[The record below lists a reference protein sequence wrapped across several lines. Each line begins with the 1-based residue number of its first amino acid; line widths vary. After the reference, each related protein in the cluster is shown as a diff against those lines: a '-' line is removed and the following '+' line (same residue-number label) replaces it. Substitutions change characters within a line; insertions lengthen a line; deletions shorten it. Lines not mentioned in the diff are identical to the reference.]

1 MNKKVWCLLLAGVL
15 LFSSLAGV
23 AAAADTLKVALV
35 IANKLGD
42 ASFYDSA
49 NAGLERAKKELG
61 IIGKVVE
68 CNFDPANYVPYLAT
82 AAKNFDLV
90 FVVGFEFMDAI
101 EQVAPE
107 FPNTDFAYFD
117 VSGETA
123 HVAYVDFKENEGSF
137 LAGAL
142 AALMTTRENDPH
154 VNKEAI
160 IGAVGG
166 EDIPVIHN
174 FFVGYEQGAKYVNPD
189 CKVLTGFVG
198 SWSDPAKGKEMAL
211 NQYHNGADVIF
222 QVAGGTGEGVIA
234 AAKEAGFYAIG
245 VDSPQEHLAPE
256 VVLTS
261 MLKRLDNAA
270 FDLIKAKLDNNYP
283 RGQVVSYDLKNN
295 GVGLNWPES
304 ALKLVPQDVRDR
316 LDEVTKEIIEGKVVV
331 EEYK

>member
-15 LFSSLAGV
+15 FFSSLAGV

-123 HVAYVDFKENEGSF
+123 HVTYVDFKENEGSF

>member
-1 MNKKVWCLLLAGVL
+1 MSKKIWCLFLAGLL
-15 LFSSLAGV
+15 LFGV
-23 AAAADTLKVALV
+23 IAAPVFAADKTKVALV

-61 IIGKVVE
+61 IVGKVVE

-90 FVVGFEFMDAI
+90 FVVGFEFIDAI

-123 HVAYVDFKENEGSF
+123 HVTYVDFKENEGSF

-142 AALMTTRENDPH
+142 AAMMTTRENDPH
-154 VNKEAI
+154 VNKDAI

-174 FFVGYEQGAKYVNPD
+174 FFVGYEQGAKYVNPN
-189 CKVLTGFVG
+189 CKILTGFVG

-234 AAKEAGFYAIG
+234 AAKEANFYAIG
-245 VDSPQEHLAPE
+245 VDSPQEYLAPE

-270 FDLIKAKLDNNYP
+270 FDLIKAKQEGTYP

-295 GVGLNWPES
+295 GVGLSWTDS
-304 ALKLVPQDVRDR
+304 ALKLVPEDVRVK
-316 LDEVTKEIIEGKVVV
+316 LEEITKDVVEGKIVV

>member
-1 MNKKVWCLLLAGVL
+1 MNKKIGCLFLAG
-15 LFSSLAGV
+15 LFFAGIIATPV
-23 AAAADTLKVALV
+23 CAADKIKVALV
-35 IANKLGD
+35 IADKLGD

-61 IIGKVVE
+61 IVGKVVE
-68 CNFDPANYVPYLAT
+68 CNFDPANYVSYLAA

-90 FVVGFEFMDAI
+90 FVVGFEFIDAM

-107 FPNTDFAYFD
+107 FPDTDFAYFD
-117 VSGETA
+117 VSGDIA
-123 HVAYVDFKENEGSF
+123 HVTYLDFKENEGSF
-137 LAGAL
+137 LVGAL
-142 AALMTTRENDPH
+142 AAMMTTRENDHH

-174 FFVGYEQGAKYVNPD
+174 FFIGYEQGAKYVNPH
-189 CKVLTGFVG
+189 CKILTGFVG

-234 AAKEAGFYAIG
+234 AAKEKNFYAIG

-270 FDLIKAKLDNNYP
+270 YDLIKAKKEGIYP

-295 GVGLNWPES
+295 GVGLSWTDS
-304 ALKLVPQDVRDR
+304 ALKIVPEDVRNK
-316 LDEVTKEIIEGKVVV
+316 LEEITENVV
-331 EEYK
+331 EGNIVVGEYK

>member
-123 HVAYVDFKENEGSF
+123 HVTYVDFKENEGSF

>member
-1 MNKKVWCLLLAGVL
+1 MHKKTWCLLLAGLL
-15 LFSSLAGV
+15 LFGIASGGAL
-23 AAAADTLKVALV
+23 AADKIKVALV
-35 IANKLGD
+35 IANKLGY

-49 NAGLERAKKELG
+49 NAGLERAKKELD
-61 IIGKVVE
+61 IVGKVVE

-90 FVVGFEFMDAI
+90 LVVGFEFIDAI

-117 VSGETA
+117 VSGKTV
-123 HVAYVDFKENEGSF
+123 HVTYVDFKENEGSF

-142 AALMTTRENDPH
+142 AAMMTTRENDPL

-174 FFVGYEQGAKYVNPD
+174 FFVGYEQGAKYINPD
-189 CKVLTGFVG
+189 CEVLTGFVG

-234 AAKEAGFYAIG
+234 AAKEANFYAIG
-245 VDSPQEHLAPE
+245 VDSPQEYLAPE

-270 FDLIKAKLDNNYP
+270 YDLIKAKKEENYP
-283 RGQVVSYDLKNN
+283 RGQVVSCDLKNN
-295 GVGLNWPES
+295 GVGLSWSDS
-304 ALKLVPQDVRDR
+304 ALKLVPEDVRHR
-316 LDEVTKEIIEGKVVV
+316 LEELTQEVVEGKIVV

>member
-123 HVAYVDFKENEGSF
+123 HVTYVDFKENEGSF

-211 NQYHNGADVIF
+211 NQYHNGADAIF

>member
-1 MNKKVWCLLLAGVL
+1 VL

-123 HVAYVDFKENEGSF
+123 HVTYVDFKENEGSF